1 MKHQAELFD
10 FAAIASRGMRD
21 TGDDGRVTLGQ
32 LAQVIGADAAIALGR
47 VFAGTRLY
55 IPLQVPQDHPIAA
68 AIGVD
73 AARDLGRHFGTE
85 CIEIPLLKS
94 RGERQADRKLI
105 ADLRRQGFTVAEVA
119 RAVGCSE
126 RHVYNVLAALIRAI
140 T

>member
-21 TGDDGRVTLGQ
+21 DPDGDRLSLGH

-47 VFAGTRLY
+47 AFAGTRLY
-55 IPLQVPQDHPIAA
+55 IPLQMPAHHPIAT

-73 AARDLGRHFGTE
+73 AARDLGCHFGTE

-94 RGERQADRKLI
+94 RGERHADRKLI
-105 ADLRRQGFTVAEVA
+105 ADLRRQGFTIAEVA

-126 RHVYNVLAALIRAI
+126 RNVYNVLAGR
-140 T
+140 